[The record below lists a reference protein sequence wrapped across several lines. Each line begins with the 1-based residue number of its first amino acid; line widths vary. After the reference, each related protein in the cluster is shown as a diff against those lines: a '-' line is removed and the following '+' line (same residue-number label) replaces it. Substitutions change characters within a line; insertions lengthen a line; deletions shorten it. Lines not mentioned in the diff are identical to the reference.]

1 MITVGEREAGP
12 ESAAEGDAL
21 PFSGG
26 GTSMPEAEHSPLFT
40 DGGSTLGPGDG
51 SALTQN
57 LQPGTS
63 MTVMKRKSNY
73 S

>member
-40 DGGSTLGPGDG
+40 DGAAPWGLEMV
-51 SALTQN
+51 L
-57 LQPGTS
+57 
-63 MTVMKRKSNY
+63 R
-73 S
+73 

>member
-1 MITVGEREAGP
+1 
-12 ESAAEGDAL
+12 
-21 PFSGG
+21 
-26 GTSMPEAEHSPLFT
+26 MPEAEHSPLFT

-73 S
+73 SLKNLVGCFKEDQKRFLLWKAF